1 MIFVMAVST
10 ITSNARDFMMR
21 MQLIAAIGVVSL
33 SMLGGCDKA
42 KSPDA
47 VANDVSSAQ
56 QGAAAGVADARNDA
70 SKDIAAASAK
80 VDDKSKDLNNV
91 EAKGAYDVG
100 MATADGNHKVTIE
113 KCNAMSG
120 DSQKKCKDLADA
132 DYEAAKA
139 NLKAAEVSSKQ

>member
-1 MIFVMAVST
+1 MRIQLIMAVGVLSFST
-10 ITSNARDFMMR
+10 LA
-21 MQLIAAIGVVSL
+21 
-33 SMLGGCDKA
+33 GCDKA

-56 QGAAAGVADARNDA
+56 QGASADVADARKDA
-70 SKDIAAASAK
+70 SKDIAAASEK
-80 VDDKSKDLNNV
+80 VDDKSKDLNNA

-100 MATADGNHKVTIE
+100 MATADGNHKVTLE

-120 DSQKKCKDLADA
+120 DAQKKCKDLADA

-139 NLKAAEVSSKQ
+139 NLKATEVSRKQ